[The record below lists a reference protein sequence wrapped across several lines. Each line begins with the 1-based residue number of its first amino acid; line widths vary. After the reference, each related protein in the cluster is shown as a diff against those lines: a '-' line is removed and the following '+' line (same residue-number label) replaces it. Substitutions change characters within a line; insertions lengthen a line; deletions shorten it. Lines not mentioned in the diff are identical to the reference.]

1 MTGGRV
7 VVLGRTGKNFAAGM
21 SGGVAYVLDE
31 DNVLYKNLNK
41 ELILLE
47 KVENKFDCQEL
58 RGLIE
63 AHVAATGSAIGK
75 RVLENFEESL
85 KHFKK
90 IIPQEYKK
98 VVSLSASL
106 EEKGVPAEQAQMEAF
121 MQLHG

>member
-1 MTGGRV
+1 M
-7 VVLGRTGKNFAAGM
+7 KN
-21 SGGVAYVLDE
+21 
-31 DNVLYKNLNK
+31 
-41 ELILLE
+41 
-47 KVENKFDCQEL
+47 
-58 RGLIE
+58 LIE

-98 VVSLSASL
+98 IVSLSASL

-121 MQLHG
+121 MALHG